1 LYYWLSVLKKSKIS
15 KMRRVI
21 ASMNVT
27 LDDFMSGTNGELDW
41 HFPLWNEEMAAYAFE
56 ELNGADTIILGRI
69 TYQAMAAY
77 WPRAA
82 ARDGCTRNDISF
94 ANLMNDRTKI
104 VFSSTL
110 KKAAWRN
117 TKILRGDIA
126 KEITALKQQRGGDM
140 IIYGSGSIV
149 TALIQAGL
157 VDEYQVWIHPVVIG
171 SGVPLFRDMRSR
183 LDLKL
188 LRTKR
193 FASGVIILYYEPA
206 YETKL
211 MVDG

>member
-1 LYYWLSVLKKSKIS
+1 
-15 KMRRVI
+15 MRRVI

-69 TYQAMAAY
+69 TYQAMASY
-77 WPRAA
+77 WPAA
-82 ARDGCTRNDISF
+82 ATQKESTRHDMAF

-104 VFSSTL
+104 VFSKTL
-110 KKAAWRN
+110 KKAAWKN
-117 TKILRGDIA
+117 TKLVHGDVA
-126 KEITALKQQRGGDM
+126 KEIAALKQQRGGDM
-140 IIYGSGSIV
+140 IVYGSGSIV
-149 TALIQAGL
+149 TALIQSGL

-171 SGVPLFRDMRSR
+171 NGVPFFKDMRSR

-193 FASGVIILYYEPA
+193 FASGVIILYYEPL
-206 YETKL
+206 YEHVQLISRGERCEK
-211 MVDG
+211 